1 MEATQVTRI
10 LDSHVHLKHGD
21 LARTEYSPDIIVR
34 TMDAAGIE
42 RAVVF
47 AMSTTT
53 SESIAMAERAVRAFP
68 DRLIP
73 YAYALPSYER
83 PVLAE
88 LEDAIANRGFKG
100 IKIHAGECALREYIV
115 DPVLALAGR
124 LGVPCLIDAAGNLG
138 ATERLVAAF
147 PGTTIIVAHMG
158 QYLCTNGRLIDQFV
172 DLAVRHGN
180 ALLDLSG
187 VVLSW
192 KIEDAVRRLGSER
205 LLFGTDGPDKAPDTA
220 SHARLELAKIR
231 MLDLSAADRESILGG
246 NLVRLLRLP

>member
-1 MEATQVTRI
+1 MRI

-21 LARTEYSPDIIVR
+21 LARTEYSPQSIVE

-42 RAVVF
+42 RSVVF

-53 SESIAMAERAVRAFP
+53 ADLIARAEKAVRAFP

-88 LEDAIANRGFKG
+88 LEEALARRGFRG

-115 DPVLALAGR
+115 DPVLGLAGR
-124 LGVPCLIDAAGNLG
+124 YRVPCLIDFGGNLG
-138 ATERLVAAF
+138 AAERLVRAF
-147 PGTTIIVAHMG
+147 PETCVIIAHMG
-158 QYLCTNGRLIDQFV
+158 QYLCTNGRLIDQFIE
-172 DLAVRHGN
+172 LAAACPN
-180 ALLDLSG
+180 AVLDLSG
-187 VVLSW
+187 VVLLW
-192 KIEDAVRRLGSER
+192 KIEEAARRLGPER

-220 SHARLELAKIR
+220 SHARIEVDKIR
-231 MLDLSAADRESILGG
+231 MLSLSPGDKEKILGG
-246 NLVRLLRLP
+246 NLRRLLHLA